1 MNTLKVPCVLVA
13 LGLVGALAGCAVDST
28 ATEADG
34 GKAKV
39 VATTSILAD
48 IVSNVAGDA
57 AQVTGLIP
65 PGADAHSYELG
76 LRAVRDIA
84 YADVVFTNGLLL
96 EPQRL
101 IRTVDTTAPEGTR
114 VVPVAEQAERHGF
127 QPRLLVEDAGL
138 DAPWLGLRVAVP
150 EQDKAVVPKT
160 AVADI
165 ALKEVAGPGEMAAYI
180 VGTFGTPELLF
191 NSADGLDGKD
201 ETTLPIDAHTHVSW
215 AFSKPGVYTVT
226 VGATARADI
235 NAEPTPLKDQTF
247 TIAVGVNPHEVL
259 PGADVLNGGHVDITA
274 EFGADYHGAVG
285 LVGDGPDGAS
295 ISHAYDRAVIA
306 VPSATLQEVPAGR
319 EYRFLGNPGE
329 ETYLLPQAVLGKH
342 VHGEFDPHFWHDVEA
357 VKAVVKVVRD
367 ELSAADPSH
376 SAQYN
381 TNAES
386 YLAELDRLNDDVKEA
401 LAQIPQDHRNLVTTH
416 DGYGYLADAYG
427 LNLAGYI
434 TPNPSVEP
442 SPRDIIA
449 LTRTLENLGVPAVFL
464 EPGAESAP
472 SELEEIAGRLGVA
485 VCTIRGDALD
495 PPGTGNAHSYI
506 EFMRAN
512 AHSLTSCLS
521 ASGSGLRT
529 PKPEKKEEP

>member
-1 MNTLKVPCVLVA
+1 MNKVKVPRVLVA
-13 LGLVGALAGCAVDST
+13 VGLVGALAGCAVDGT
-28 ATEADG
+28 AAEADG

-48 IVSNVAGDA
+48 IVANVAGDA
-57 AQVTGLIP
+57 AEVTGLIP
-65 PGADAHSYELG
+65 PGADAHTYELG

-101 IRTVDTTAPEGTR
+101 IRTVDTTTPDGSR

-150 EQDKAVVPKT
+150 EEDKPAMPKT

-165 ALKEVAGPGEMAAYI
+165 AVKDVTGPGTMAAYI

-201 ETTLPIDAHTHVSW
+201 QTTLPIDAHTHVSW
-215 AFSKPGVYTVT
+215 AFSQPGVYTVT
-226 VGATARADI
+226 VGATARPDI
-235 NAEPTPLKDQTF
+235 NADPTPLEDQTF
-247 TIAVGVNPHEVL
+247 TIAVGVNPHDVL
-259 PGADVLNGGHVDITA
+259 PGADVLTSGHVDFTA
-274 EFGADYHGAVG
+274 EFGADYRGEIG
-285 LVGDGPDGAS
+285 LVGDAS
-295 ISHAYDRAVIA
+295 ISDERTVIA
-306 VPSATLQEVPAGR
+306 VQSATLQEVPAER
-319 EYRFLGNPGE
+319 EYRFLGTPGE

-386 YLAELDRLNDDVKEA
+386 YLAELDMLNDDVKTT
-401 LAQIPQDHRNLVTTH
+401 LAHIPQDRRNLVTTH

-449 LTRTLENLGVPAVFL
+449 LTRTLENLQVPAVFL
-464 EPGAESAP
+464 EPAANSAP
-472 SELEEIAGRLGVA
+472 SDLVEIAGRLGVA

-495 PPGTGNAHSYI
+495 PPGAGNAHSYI

-512 AHSLTSCLS
+512 AHSLASCLGVPE
-521 ASGSGLRT
+521 ASGTPT
-529 PKPEKKEEP
+529 PKPETKEEL